1 MTLKTRQPTGAV
13 PWPLTLVEG
22 GEKSGR
28 TWACAL
34 LTRSPKVGR
43 CLWIDFGEGRA
54 DEYGAIPG
62 VKYEV
67 VVHDGTWAS
76 FYGAVVDASE
86 AAGKAQANGE
96 PPVVLIIDNMTA
108 VWDLLC
114 EIARARAATSRSNR
128 AKLRDDPHAEI
139 TVTSNYWNDVH
150 EMHKQLM
157 AVLKRFEGIVL
168 MVANGKPVTVFKD
181 GQPVEGKKEHKV
193 DADRALAGAASCWVR
208 LSRDEPPTIVGCV
221 SVHYGI
227 RPGIDAPRRL
237 PDDWSFERLIFD
249 VLKCDPHKTRA
260 RPVVETDATIIE
272 PKVILNELLNS
283 ATTVERVREL
293 GELIVAQGYQSLLVI
308 NERKA
313 EEEFLQ
319 LARRTYRERS
329 VVPAQAV
336 SVEVVRDVPAADE
349 TEIEAMLAAE
359 AWMTSATKWAAT
371 FADDNAGR
379 KLWAEVVT
387 RKNGQAIAAAD
398 ADRLKEL
405 IKARWQE
412 LTAKAA
418 EGAVV
423 EPLDPAD
430 PWAAKVEEIAS
441 ADDAA
446 AVQQEALRAFG
457 DKPVDAAKTRAVM
470 AAIATKA
477 ATFEPVARA
486 A

>member
-34 LTRSPKVGR
+34 LTKSPKVGR

-67 VVHDGTWAS
+67 VIHDGTWAS
-76 FYGAVVDASE
+76 FYGSVVDASE
-86 AAGKAQANGE
+86 AAAKAQANGE

-114 EIARARAATSRSNR
+114 EIARARASTSRSNR

-208 LSRDEPPTIVGCV
+208 LSRDAPPTIVGCV

-227 RPGIDAPRRL
+227 RPGIDAPKRL

-272 PKVILNELLNS
+272 PKVILSELLNT

-329 VVPAQAV
+329 VVPAPAV
-336 SVEVVRDVPAADE
+336 SVEVVRDAPATATVNAADE
-349 TEIEAMLAAE
+349 WLAN
-359 AWMTSATKWAAT
+359 ATALATT
-371 FADDNAGR
+371 FADEAAGR
-379 KLWAEVVT
+379 VLWAEVVT
-387 RKNGQAIAAAD
+387 KKNEKAITVAD
-398 ADRLKEL
+398 ADAFKGM
-405 IKARWQE
+405 IKARWKE
-412 LTAKAA
+412 LA
-418 EGAVV
+418 EAVEGTVV
-423 EPLDPAD
+423 EPLDPAS
-430 PWAAKVEEIAS
+430 PWAQKIEEVAS

-446 AVQQEALRAFG
+446 AVQQEVLRAMDG
-457 DKPVDAAKTRAVM
+457 RHDAEANAIRAAVAAK
-470 AAIATKA
+470 AAS
-477 ATFEPVARA
+477 FEPEARA
-486 A
+486 AA

>member
-34 LTRSPKVGR
+34 LTKSPKVGR

-67 VVHDGTWAS
+67 VIHDGTWAS

-86 AAGKAQANGE
+86 VAGKAQANGE

-227 RPGIDAPRRL
+227 RPGIDAPKRL

-319 LARRTYRERS
+319 LARRTYRERP
-329 VVPAQAV
+329 VAPARAV
-336 SVEVVRDVPAADE
+336 SVEVVRDAPAAAED
-349 TEIEAMLAAE
+349 ASAAE
-359 AWMTSATKWAAT
+359 ADEWLAGATALAPAFTDTAA
-371 FADDNAGR
+371 GK
-379 KLWAEVVT
+379 KLWGEVVAK
-387 RKNGQAIAAAD
+387 KNEKAITVAD
-398 ADRLKEL
+398 ADALKGM
-405 IKARWQE
+405 IKARWKE
-412 LTAKAA
+412 LADAAKPA
-418 EGAVV
+418 EGTVV

-457 DKPVDAAKTRAVM
+457 DKSVSDTKTRAVM

>member
-1 MTLKTRQPTGAV
+1 MTLKTRQPRGAV
-13 PWPLTLVEG
+13 PWPPTLVEG

-34 LTRSPKVGR
+34 LTKSPKVGR

-54 DEYGAIPG
+54 DVYGAIPG

-67 VVHDGTWAS
+67 VIHDGTWAS

-86 AAGKAQANGE
+86 VAGKAQANGE

-108 VWDLLC
+108 VSDLRC
-114 EIARARAATSRSNR
+114 HVIRARAATFR
-128 AKLRDDPHAEI
+128 
-139 TVTSNYWNDVH
+139 SNYWNDVH
-150 EMHKQLM
+150 EMHRQLM

-260 RPVVETDATIIE
+260 RPVVETDPTIIE

-283 ATTVERVREL
+283 AT
-293 GELIVAQGYQSLLVI
+293 
-308 NERKA
+308 
-313 EEEFLQ
+313 
-319 LARRTYRERS
+319 
-329 VVPAQAV
+329 
-336 SVEVVRDVPAADE
+336 
-349 TEIEAMLAAE
+349 
-359 AWMTSATKWAAT
+359 
-371 FADDNAGR
+371 
-379 KLWAEVVT
+379 
-387 RKNGQAIAAAD
+387 
-398 ADRLKEL
+398 
-405 IKARWQE
+405 
-412 LTAKAA
+412 
-418 EGAVV
+418 
-423 EPLDPAD
+423 
-430 PWAAKVEEIAS
+430 
-441 ADDAA
+441 
-446 AVQQEALRAFG
+446 
-457 DKPVDAAKTRAVM
+457 
-470 AAIATKA
+470 
-477 ATFEPVARA
+477 
-486 A
+486 